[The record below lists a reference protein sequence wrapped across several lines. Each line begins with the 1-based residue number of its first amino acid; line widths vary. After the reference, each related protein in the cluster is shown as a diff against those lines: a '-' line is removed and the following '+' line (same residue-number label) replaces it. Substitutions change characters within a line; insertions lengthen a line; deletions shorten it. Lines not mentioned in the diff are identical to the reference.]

1 MLSSGREQ
9 WNLMC
14 KAFIRGACERK
25 CKAGRISS
33 GGEPDAER
41 EEENAGWESPRL
53 LCNLRKVCPGLEPNL
68 DSKVISCLPG
78 SRNLST

>member
-41 EEENAGWESPRL
+41 EEENAGRESPR
-53 LCNLRKVCPGLEPNL
+53 
-68 DSKVISCLPG
+68 
-78 SRNLST
+78 